1 MVRCKFLALLCIGL
15 ILWFTVQPVEMS
27 WCETDIRLTDVICVV
42 ALVAVVVF
50 IWRKQQMSL
59 SFIDI
64 VVALWFAYVMLMAY
78 VNPAYPCAN
87 FCLRTMQ
94 MFSLYMCVRLL
105 FSSVRV
111 SERMMVFAILICAIY
126 EAVLGVGQIFNGSSR
141 HYLYLLTG
149 SFLNPG
155 PYSAILAMALV
166 MALQWK
172 KIIEDLPFLSS
183 FFYIPIIIFAILL
196 PATWSRAAL
205 LATAICAGI
214 IYWNQWKRWRWWIF
228 VGMILVMTG
237 LYFLKQGSADGR
249 SIIYLISVLSIS
261 HNPIWGSGIGSFCH
275 QYAEEMAHFS
285 SQHPTFNFLSADITS
300 SAYNCLLQIGVEQG
314 IIGSCFALTLVL
326 MMLVRLK
333 KKGKT
338 LGIGLLCLLFFSM
351 FSYPFNQL
359 PYQIIFVLIAAYAG
373 TGEEKIAVLS
383 TKWHKWS
390 RSYLAPVAMLGSVT
404 LLSVFIHQQIR
415 ERVKA
420 ESDYRMMSGLTN
432 AAFLNDYYEMLPLLA
447 ENRRFLFD
455 FAKLL
460 AQQGRYNDSNAILRQ
475 GTLVSNDPMF
485 FVLQG
490 NNYKGME
497 DYAEAEATYQKAY
510 SILPNRIYPL
520 YQLMCLY
527 EQMGNPQKMKQMAKR
542 VFEFNVKVESPA
554 TREMKENARQ
564 RLIEK

>member
-1 MVRCKFLALLCIGL
+1 MRYKILALLCVGF

-27 WCETDIRLTDVICVV
+27 WSETDIRLTEVICGV
-42 ALVAVVVF
+42 AVVAVVVF
-50 IWRKQQMSL
+50 IWRKQQTSL
-59 SFIDI
+59 SLVDI
-64 VVALWFAYVMLMAY
+64 VIALWFVYVMLRTY

-94 MFSLYMCVRLL
+94 MFTLYMCIRLL

-228 VGMILVMTG
+228 VGVILVMTG

-285 SQHPTFNFLSADITS
+285 SQHPTFNFLSADIIS

-314 IIGSCFALTLVL
+314 IIGLCFALTLVV

-390 RSYLAPVAMLGSVT
+390 RSYLAPVAMLGSVV
-404 LLSVFIHQQIR
+404 LLSVFIHQQVR

-432 AAFLNDYYEMLPLLA
+432 AAFLNDYYELLPLLRSN
-447 ENRRFLFD
+447 EYFLFD
-455 FAKLL
+455 FSKILEKD
-460 AQQGRYNDSNAILRQ
+460 GRYNDSNAMLRL
-475 GTLVSNDPMF
+475 GTLISCDPMF
-485 FVLQG
+485 YVIQG
-490 NNYKGME
+490 NNYSKMGV
-497 DYAEAEATYQKAY
+497 YKEAKQAYQKAFHVM
-510 SILPNRIYPL
+510 PNRLYPL
-520 YQLMCLY
+520 YKLMLLY
-527 EQMGNPQKMKQMAKR
+527 EKEGKKEKMYEMAWR
-542 VFEFNVKVESPA
+542 VMTFNEKVVSPA
-554 TREMKENARQ
+554 TKDMKRKAKKILDER
-564 RLIEK
+564 